1 MCGDRKAKFDIGVV
15 TCATPDVGVVCVDIY
30 SLGKMRVGDIGVVCS
45 LGKMR
50 VGDIGV
56 VCSLGNFGIVCMDYI
71 LCKEC

>member
-1 MCGDRKAKFDIGVV
+1 MSGDRKAKFDIGVV

-50 VGDIGV
+50 VVGSKLGL
-56 VCSLGNFGIVCMDYI
+56 VCVDYI
-71 LCKEC
+71 LDYILEYIQNR